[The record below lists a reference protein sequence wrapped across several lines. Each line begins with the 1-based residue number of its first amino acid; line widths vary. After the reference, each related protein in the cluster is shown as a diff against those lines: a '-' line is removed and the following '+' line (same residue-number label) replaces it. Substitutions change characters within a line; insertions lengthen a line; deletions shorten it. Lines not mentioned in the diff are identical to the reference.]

1 MTGID
6 AVKSLQIAGAD
17 ANNDANEAR
26 PQITRHLTRGTS
38 SNSDSDSDRDNL
50 VPSRTPASRK
60 RRSKRRKGKNKHHFL
75 STITYS
81 RHYSINMEDNI
92 AELGVL
98 AKVGHDFCP
107 YAAVARFPYKYID
120 KAHLQPVSE
129 VHFAGGQFR
138 ARGWTL

>member
-1 MTGID
+1 MAGID
-6 AVKSLQIAGAD
+6 VLNSSQTVGAD
-17 ANNDANEAR
+17 ANIDADEAR
-26 PQITRHLTRGTS
+26 PHIDRHLTQDTS
-38 SNSDSDSDRDNL
+38 SNSNSDCDNL

-75 STITYS
+75 STITS
-81 RHYSINMEDNI
+81 SPQCSINMEDNL

-107 YAAVARFPYKYID
+107 YAAVAKFPYKYID